1 LKYVFNTTSKLIL
14 CVVLHMCDNCDI
26 LQKGDEVYVV
36 DCAQGDRWYGISS
49 NNNTHGYFLPAH
61 VVKADKVIMVC
72 IDFKL

>member
-1 LKYVFNTTSKLIL
+1 MSCSYN
-14 CVVLHMCDNCDI
+14 CVVIVIL

-61 VVKADKVIMVC
+61 VVKADIRS
-72 IDFKL
+72 